1 MEEPDQRDSAG
12 AGTTQAE
19 AEKRSLSPK
28 PASEATSDGKAS
40 SAATAAE
47 VKPESPPSEDVAALY
62 PGIPV
67 LPDLGR
73 LRDNRRDVPLTCQV
87 VGCGESLSGHAEYYR
102 RYRVCKRHLKGSA
115 LIVDGVPQ
123 RFCQQCGRFHLL
135 EAFDGEKRCAGAR
148 RSVLGWEGVG
158 LKGFGVSSFSEVDIR
173 SGQGLRRGESRR
185 VAKWKLPVIFKQ
197 LVTTQLAETA
207 VPGWR
212 STTRGGERSWRPA
225 AAR

>member
-1 MEEPDQRDSAG
+1 MTAVILAMEEPDQRDPAG
-12 AGTTQAE
+12 PGTTQAE

-28 PASEATSDGKAS
+28 PTSEATSDGKAS

-47 VKPESPPSEDVAALY
+47 VKPESPPARTWPPSTPASPSCQTWA
-62 PGIPV
+62 GC
-67 LPDLGR
+67 G
-73 LRDNRRDVPLTCQV
+73 DNRRDVPLTCQV

-158 LKGFGVSSFSEVDIR
+158 LKGFGVSSFNEVDIR

-185 VAKWKLPVIFKQ
+185 VAK
-197 LVTTQLAETA
+197 
-207 VPGWR
+207 
-212 STTRGGERSWRPA
+212 
-225 AAR
+225 

>member
-1 MEEPDQRDSAG
+1 MEEPDQQDPAG
-12 AGTTQAE
+12 SGTTQAE
-19 AEKRSLSPK
+19 AEKRSASPK
-28 PASEATSDGKAS
+28 PVSEATSDGKAS
-40 SAATAAE
+40 SVATAAE
-47 VKPESPPSEDVAALY
+47 AKPESSPGEDVAALY

-135 EAFDGEKRCAGAR
+135 EAFDGEKRNCRARLEEHNSRRRKVMAPGGGGQVTGAR
-148 RSVLGWEGVG
+148 ATRRESERHGRGMDLRGAGLEVARS
-158 LKGFGVSSFSEVDIR
+158 
-173 SGQGLRRGESRR
+173 
-185 VAKWKLPVIFKQ
+185 P
-197 LVTTQLAETA
+197 
-207 VPGWR
+207 
-212 STTRGGERSWRPA
+212 
-225 AAR
+225 